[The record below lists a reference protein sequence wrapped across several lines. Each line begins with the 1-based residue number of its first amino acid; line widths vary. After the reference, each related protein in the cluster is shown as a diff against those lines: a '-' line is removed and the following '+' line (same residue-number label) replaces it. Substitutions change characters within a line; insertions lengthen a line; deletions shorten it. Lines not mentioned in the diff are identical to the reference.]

1 MWVTVIATAMA
12 ASICLSVVSLTSQL
26 NKIRDARNQTTI
38 EYSAQPRAAFT
49 VLVTQNQRPWTVH

>member
-26 NKIRDARNQTTI
+26 TKIRDARHQFTI
-38 EYSAQPRAAFT
+38 ENSAQTRQA
-49 VLVTQNQRPWTVH
+49 VLHRSS